1 MIRLLF
7 VCSLLVVGGTL
18 SAQFNTET
26 IPLNGA
32 ANLIV
37 EAYLS
42 KVELLPSSS
51 GQLEVL
57 HELYVNGEARPADCE
72 LEINHTADGIT
83 ISELRPQIE
92 ELEESWSNEDNGQGD
107 GNRLKARLLIKVPA
121 GMKLR
126 VETYYG
132 MVHAEDVASLE
143 EVTST
148 YGEIE
153 LLYRNS
159 RPAAEGLALS
169 SEYGIID
176 LSLPGNINADVVLE
190 TNYGSLLTDFDID
203 INRAQ
208 SVGESFHQEVVG
220 TIGRGG
226 ARLSCRSPYSNVY
239 LRQTK

>member
-1 MIRLLF
+1 MRPLLF
-7 VCSLLVVGGTL
+7 CCSLLAVGGIL
-18 SAQFNTET
+18 SAQFSTEI

-32 ANLIV
+32 TKLIV
-37 EAYLS
+37 EAHLS
-42 KVELLPSSS
+42 TVELLPSTT
-51 GQLEVL
+51 GNLEVL

-72 LEINHTADGIT
+72 LEIDRSAAGIT
-83 ISELRPQIE
+83 ISELRPQME
-92 ELEESWSNEDNGQGD
+92 ELEQSWSEGEEEQDR
-107 GNRLKARLLIKVPA
+107 GNRLKARLTIKVPA
-121 GMKLR
+121 GIKLR

-132 MVHAEDVASLE
+132 SVEAEDVGGLE
-143 EVTST
+143 EVAST

-159 RPAAEGLALS
+159 SPAAEGLELS

-190 TNYGSLLTDFDID
+190 TNFGSLLTDFDIEID
-203 INRAQ
+203 RAR